1 MSSASKAV
9 DVAPSF
15 TGTYRLQEALLPLE
29 SSGTTN
35 CTSPIYPHN
44 SWSVSL
50 VGGSVLVYVRH
61 VRGCPQ
67 WSAADLSFGFLT
79 FGMSST
85 TAIPQI
91 PWPMAAQA
99 ASGEPI
105 AIVATPVPNVISRT
119 TSSAWFVWRPGGCSS
134 VRSGRRDSRGS
145 PLERRITSVIRYV
158 TGP

>member
-9 DVAPSF
+9 DVALSF
-15 TGTYRLQEALLPLE
+15 TETYRLQEALLPLE

-67 WSAADLSFGFLT
+67 WSAADLSFRFLT

-105 AIVATPVPNVISRT
+105 ATVATPALKANSSVA
-119 TSSAWFVWRPGGCSS
+119 SSAWFVWRPGRRSR
-134 VRSGRRDSRGS
+134 VRSGREDVEVGLCEA
-145 PLERRITSVIRYV
+145 P
-158 TGP
+158 